1 MPKKNDNQLQ
11 AENRLL
17 NNLETLK
24 GTKKKIPTA
33 TPEEAEARKS
43 AMRTQGKKGAKLTRI
58 NAAFTPENI
67 EYIKAMGKIRGESMS
82 EFINHVLDKHREENK
97 EFFDQVKN
105 IIDNT

>member
-1 MPKKNDNQLQ
+1 MPKKNETLQ
-11 AENRLL
+11 AESRLMG
-17 NNLETLK
+17 NLENLK
-24 GTKKKIPTA
+24 GTKKKIPVA
-33 TPEEAEARKS
+33 TPEEAEARKA

-58 NAAFTPENI
+58 NAAFTPDNI

-97 EFFDQVKN
+97 EFYNQVKN